1 MVGWLVRASSHC
13 LNDCKFVNSHVTSRD
28 SILSDTL
35 PNNARPR
42 WVNCDA
48 LQCTMECH
56 NVTTSVYRY
65 ACLRT
70 CMQWMDAQCMH
81 ACIYVCTILDEFVS
95 ELAKN
100 LQSASELFGFIVSFV
115 GKTFLQFENFVSL
128 INSCSSIFATSP
140 KLESAIAFSRG

>member
-1 MVGWLVRASSHC
+1 
-13 LNDCKFVNSHVTSRD
+13 
-28 SILSDTL
+28 
-35 PNNARPR
+35 
-42 WVNCDA
+42 
-48 LQCTMECH
+48 
-56 NVTTSVYRY
+56 
-65 ACLRT
+65 
-70 CMQWMDAQCMH
+70 MH

-128 INSCSSIFATSP
+128 INSRSSIFATSP